1 MEEKHKDLTGDL
13 RKSLLYHDPTVD
25 ARLVRVLTELKTGFS
40 FLETFIHDKVVTFF
54 GSARIKPSD
63 PYYKKAQELASILA
77 KSNITVITGGGP
89 GIMEGANRGA
99 DEVGG
104 RSAGI
109 NIFLP
114 RGERKNRYVHESVGF
129 YYFFN
134 RKVILDY
141 AAEAFIFF
149 PGGYGT
155 LDELFEICNLIITHK
170 IAKNI
175 PIILFGKKFWS
186 PLLRWLKQTLVKKRL
201 ITSHELDIFYVTD
214 DVKKASE
221 MLKKVKNYSS
231 GNLKDE

>member
-1 MEEKHKDLTGDL
+1 MKEKHKDLTGDL

-54 GSARIKPSD
+54 GSARIKTSD
-63 PYYKKAQELASILA
+63 PYYKKAQELAGALA
-77 KSNITVITGGGP
+77 KNGITIITGGGP

-99 DEVGG
+99 DEAGG

-141 AAEAFIFF
+141 AAEAFVFF

-155 LDELFEICNLIITHK
+155 LDELFEICNLMNTRK
-170 IAKNI
+170 IKKNI
-175 PIILFGKKFWS
+175 PIILFGKKFWA
-186 PLLRWLKQTLVKKRL
+186 PLLQWLEHTIAKKKL
-201 ITSHELDIFYVTD
+201 IAKNELKIFYVTD
-214 DVKKASE
+214 SIQKATE
-221 MLKKVKNYSS
+221 MLKKVKNNST
-231 GNLKDE
+231 GNLKDK

>member
-25 ARLVRVLTELKTGFS
+25 ARLVRVLTELKTGFA

-54 GSARIKPSD
+54 GSARIKTSD
-63 PYYKKAQELASILA
+63 PYYKKAQELARILA
-77 KSNITVITGGGP
+77 KNNITVITGGGP
-89 GIMEGANRGA
+89 GIMEAANRGA

-114 RGERKNRYVHESVGF
+114 RGERKNRFVHESVGF

-141 AAEAFIFF
+141 AAEAFVFF
-149 PGGYGT
+149 PGGFGT

-170 IAKNI
+170 ITKTI
-175 PIILFGKKFWS
+175 PIILFGKKFWT
-186 PLLRWLKQTLVKKRL
+186 PLLKWLKQTVVKKRL
-201 ITSHELDIFYVTD
+201 ITNYEFSIFYVTD
-214 DVKKASE
+214 NIKKAAE
-221 MLKKVKNYSS
+221 MLKNVKNFSS
-231 GNLKDE
+231 GNLKDK

>member
-1 MEEKHKDLTGDL
+1 MEEQHKDLTKDL

-25 ARLVRVLTELKTGFS
+25 ARLVRVLTELKTGFA

-54 GSARIKPSD
+54 GSARIKSSD
-63 PYYKKAQELASILA
+63 FYYKKAQELSGMLA
-77 KSNITVITGGGP
+77 KGGLTVITGGGP
-89 GIMEGANRGA
+89 GIMEAANRGA

-141 AAEAFIFF
+141 AAEAFVFF
-149 PGGYGT
+149 PGGFGT
-155 LDELFEICNLIITHK
+155 LDEFFEICNLMITRK
-170 IAKNI
+170 IEKRI
-175 PIILFGKKFWS
+175 PIILFGKKFWN
-186 PLLRWLKQTLVKKRL
+186 PLLKWLKNTVVKKGL
-201 ITSHELDIFYVTD
+201 ITKYELKILMVTD
-214 DVKKASE
+214 STKKAAE
-221 MLKKVKNYSS
+221 MLKKAKNYSS
-231 GNLKDE
+231 GNLKDK